1 MNLYSNLPPQ
11 QSASNSDQTLK
22 VFNNFYSLPI
32 SISNNDLI
40 AMTGYLESKGFD
52 SNSAERTSIILLTQA
67 ANDGFSSMELLDT
80 LKGID
85 SVEISGLV
93 AEILNYN
100 RIKTS
105 FLGVSQPNTI
115 SEEVTRNVV
124 P

>member
-11 QSASNSDQTLK
+11 QVTSNSDQTLK

-85 SVEISGLV
+85 TVEISGLV

-105 FLGVSQPNTI
+105 FLGVSQPNSI
-115 SEEVTRNVV
+115 SEEVTRNVL